1 MHEEQHEEQHEERNG
16 GHEPSVGRR
25 GLLRLTGAAA
35 VVTTAA
41 MVLPSARAAAATGA
55 AATTPAG
62 EGQAAEGQ
70 GPSGSEVRDR
80 AWRLRTEQLRAN
92 GDSLQHSA
100 ELTRQSLAG
109 QTALRIPAG
118 PPR

>member
-1 MHEEQHEEQHEERNG
+1 MHDEQNG
-16 GHEPSVGRR
+16 GREPSVGRR

-41 MVLPSARAAAATGA
+41 MVLPSGQAAAATPGGEGRAAPGQGQGA
-55 AATTPAG
+55 A
-62 EGQAAEGQ
+62 
-70 GPSGSEVRDR
+70 GSEARDR
-80 AWRLRTEQLRAN
+80 DWRLRTEQLRAN
-92 GDSLQHSA
+92 GDSLQRSA

>member
-1 MHEEQHEEQHEERNG
+1 MHDEQNG
-16 GHEPSVGRR
+16 VREPSVGRR

-35 VVTTAA
+35 VATTAA
-41 MVLPSARAAAATGA
+41 MVLPSGRAAA
-55 AATTPAG
+55 TPAG
-62 EGQAAEGQ
+62 QARTQTQ
-70 GPSGSEVRDR
+70 GADGSEARDR
-80 AWRLRTEQLRAN
+80 DWRLRTEQLRAN
-92 GDSLQHSA
+92 GDSLRRSA

>member
-1 MHEEQHEEQHEERNG
+1 MHDEQNG
-16 GHEPSVGRR
+16 DREPSVGRR

-35 VVTTAA
+35 VATTAA
-41 MVLPSARAAAATGA
+41 MVLPSGRAAA
-55 AATTPAG
+55 TPAG
-62 EGQAAEGQ
+62 EARTQTQGQ
-70 GPSGSEVRDR
+70 GADGSEARDR
-80 AWRLRTEQLRAN
+80 DWRLRTEQLRAN
-92 GDSLQHSA
+92 GDSLRRSA